1 MGLSLSTALAFA
13 VTAALTL
20 TLRPLALRL
29 RITDKPGGR
38 KQHIGEIP
46 LVGGIAMF
54 IGTLVAAMTAVQTTG
69 LWTLLVP
76 AALLVIVGVIDDRFN
91 IGVSA
96 RLAAQ
101 TCAVL
106 IMMIGGGL
114 YLRDIGDPFGT
125 GRLGLGI
132 LAIPGSVLVA
142 LSVINAFNFRSEEHT
157 SELQSHSDLVCRLL

>member
-1 MGLSLSTALAFA
+1 LSTALAFA
-13 VTAALTL
+13 VTVVLTL

-54 IGTLVAAMTAVQTTG
+54 IGILVAAMAAVQPKG

-76 AALLVIVGVIDDRFN
+76 AALLVIVGVIDDRYN
-91 IGVSA
+91 VGVSA

-101 TCAVL
+101 ICAAL

-114 YLRDIGDPFGT
+114 YLGALAAT
-125 GRLGLGI
+125 WLGQH
-132 LAIPGSVLVA
+132 ASKVPIPDHAPERVA
-142 LSVINAFNFRSEEHT
+142 ARS
-157 SELQSHSDLVCRLL
+157 